1 MLDRIGRKL
10 TICNRTGCIMQN
22 TYMYFPEER
31 LSHVYGML
39 HKLKIETGAFSQ
51 LTRRY
56 MQEDFNPKTPD
67 REGVR

>member
-1 MLDRIGRKL
+1 
-10 TICNRTGCIMQN
+10 MQN

-39 HKLKIETGAFSQ
+39 HKLRIETGAFSQ